1 MESGCFFK
9 ACGSEV
15 LFFFSHPE
23 STDGAKKTGRQRRV
37 TVLGEGRG
45 SRISEEVAG
54 KRKRSKGT
62 WVKAAKHP
70 QSRWGVRKARAAYG

>member
-1 MESGCFFK
+1 M
-9 ACGSEV
+9 
-15 LFFFSHPE
+15 
-23 STDGAKKTGRQRRV
+23 